1 VSAAAH
7 AIVNQ
12 VYSLG
17 VVVMIAI
24 QSTGATLVPSALSKA
39 STNEGASDGADAVDN
54 VVAARR
60 VADRLIGWAVVISL
74 GMAGV
79 QALAMP
85 LLLPLF
91 TPLAEVRAAV
101 IQPARISALV
111 QLTNGFVFAGEGIMI
126 GVGAFGF
133 LAGLTAV
140 GVSVMVIGLWL
151 SSRLGLGVSSV
162 WLSLL
167 AFHLVQLGGT
177 MYHHLHL
184 SPLAKSQQGS
194 LDGTGAVQ
202 PPSSV
207 VECTTLPGVGEVCV
221 TDVEPDEA

>member
-1 VSAAAH
+1 
-7 AIVNQ
+7 
-12 VYSLG
+12 
-17 VVVMIAI
+17 MIAI

-111 QLTNGFVFAGEGIMI
+111 QVNARWEIEHLGAYAPYALTLCHNAR
-126 GVGAFGF
+126 ACCCR
-133 LAGLTAV
+133 
-140 GVSVMVIGLWL
+140 
-151 SSRLGLGVSSV
+151 SRLLRLTVPCHALLSVTTHHPRTLASSSPTVSS
-162 WLSLL
+162 
-167 AFHLVQLGGT
+167 
-177 MYHHLHL
+177 
-184 SPLAKSQQGS
+184 SPGRAS
-194 LDGTGAVQ
+194 
-202 PPSSV
+202 
-207 VECTTLPGVGEVCV
+207 
-221 TDVEPDEA
+221 